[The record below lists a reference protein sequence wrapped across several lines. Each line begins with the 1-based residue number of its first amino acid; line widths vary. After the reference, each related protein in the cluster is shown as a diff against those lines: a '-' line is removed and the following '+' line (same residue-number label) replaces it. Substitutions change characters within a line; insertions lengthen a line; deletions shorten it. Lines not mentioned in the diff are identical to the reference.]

1 MAALQPIYLVQ
12 PYRGNKPGRT
22 LHATPALAE
31 HLVRAGVAVAV
42 AAPQHPRPAAE
53 RAVASRVTETR

>member
-1 MAALQPIYLVQ
+1 MASMTPIRLIQ
-12 PYRGNKPGRT
+12 PYRGTKTGHT

-42 AAPQHPRPAAE
+42 DLPQHPRPAAE
-53 RAVASRVTETR
+53 RAVSAPATETR